1 MARDGQGMADTPSGT
16 TPDRELV
23 AGPATPRVK
32 IRRHAERARYD
43 RATVDAILDSAL
55 VCHLGVV
62 VDGEPL
68 VLPTGFGRVGDTV
81 YLHGAA
87 GNASLHAALGGACL
101 TVTHV
106 DGLVLARSLNGH
118 SMNFRSV
125 VVRGRGRLVTDPQ
138 ERLVAMRAI
147 VEHAV
152 PGRWDEARAP
162 SEREL
167 AATAIVAIPLAE
179 VSAKVRTGP
188 PLDPESD
195 RALPVW
201 AGELPLRLVADAPRP
216 DPGLA
221 AGIAEPPSVAGL
233 RRKFAPPAPAG
244 N

>member
-1 MARDGQGMADTPSGT
+1 
-16 TPDRELV
+16 
-23 AGPATPRVK
+23 
-32 IRRHAERARYD
+32 
-43 RATVDAILDSAL
+43 
-55 VCHLGVV
+55 
-62 VDGEPL
+62 
-68 VLPTGFGRVGDTV
+68 
-81 YLHGAA
+81 
-87 GNASLHAALGGACL
+87 
-101 TVTHV
+101 
-106 DGLVLARSLNGH
+106 
-118 SMNFRSV
+118 MNFRSV